1 MLIFYRVVK
10 NLVAEKLDFIMKVTN
25 VSNST
30 LGKYLSFDP
39 SYISRIRTGKRGLPK
54 HQPFIEPV
62 ADFFSRNINEEYQRK
77 LIAEVV
83 CPYRAFP
90 EDSDDIKKL
99 IIDWFNDDSRD
110 VKDVDK
116 SYTDKCEVSIST
128 ENGNCQ
134 FYYGNKGK
142 RQAIEKFFKDICED
156 NKPVTVLLYSDEE
169 MDWFCEDEQFK
180 KIWSKSIMKLISI
193 GCRIKIIHS
202 LNRGI
207 NDMLEI
213 LNNWIPIYLSGAIEP
228 YHYAKLRD
236 GIYHRTL
243 FVAPGHSALISDSVG
258 ANTDNTLNIL
268 INDEQAVGALKNEFN
283 DYLSLCRPL
292 LNIYNMCYTNAF
304 ISKMSTI
311 REINGDAIIYGSTPS
326 IHTMPKN
333 VALQMSKRTNTP
345 KFMTLY
351 EKHKLWFEKKL
362 KKGNMVIEIISLT
375 DTSDCD
381 FYDRYV
387 PMCDIYRIPELKYER
402 REYIEH
408 LENVLSLLSVYPN
421 FKVVISDNIMGDMSL
436 LAMEEYGVVIARETP
451 PTTIFEITEQS
462 LRMAF
467 WEYLIRIADSES
479 DREDNAKLLKKYIEK
494 HRDVGDNNE
503 KY

>member
-1 MLIFYRVVK
+1 MI
-10 NLVAEKLDFIMKVTN
+10 AEKLDFIMKVTN

-62 ADFFSRNINEEYQRK
+62 ADFFSRNIKEEYQRK

-83 CPYRAFP
+83 CPYRSFP
-90 EDSDDIKKL
+90 ENSDDIKKL
-99 IIDWFNDDSRD
+99 IIEWFNDDSQD
-110 VKDVDK
+110 VGKVAD
-116 SYTDKCEVSIST
+116 SYTDKQEVCVSE

-142 RQAIEKFFKDICED
+142 RQAVEKFFNDICED

-169 MDWFCEDEQFK
+169 MNWFCEDEKFK
-180 KIWSKSIMKLISI
+180 KSWSKALMKLVSI

-213 LNNWIPIYLSGAIEP
+213 LNNWIPIYLSGVIEP
-228 YHYAKLRD
+228 YHYSKLRD

-268 INDEQAVGALKNEFN
+268 INDEQAVGALENEFN

-292 LNIYNMCYTNAF
+292 LNIYNMCRTNAF
-304 ISKMSTI
+304 ISKMSSVK
-311 REINGDAIIYGSTPS
+311 EIEGDVIISGRAPS
-326 IHTMPKN
+326 IHTMPES
-333 VALQMSKRTNTP
+333 VVLEMSKRTNSS
-345 KFMTLY
+345 KFMTIY
-351 EKHKLWFEKKL
+351 EKHKLWFEKNL
-362 KKGNMVIEIISLT
+362 KKGNMVIEIISLS
-375 DTSDCD
+375 DTNDSD

-402 REYIEH
+402 QEYMDH
-408 LENVLSLLSVYPN
+408 LENVYSLLSRYPN

-436 LAMEEYGVVIARETP
+436 LAMEEYGVVIARATP

-467 WEYLIRIADSES
+467 WEYLIRIADREC
-479 DREDNAKLLKKYIEK
+479 DREGNAKLLKEYIEK
-494 HRDVGDNNE
+494 HRDVGE
-503 KY
+503 E